1 MSEIWSPNRII
12 DQFAYLVGIPNKK
25 AGDLLAMIIT
35 QKELDYIVNRS
46 TDDPKA
52 NLLILILSLM
62 ALKFGDYHNPRILWL
77 EQQITFRREKLSSTV
92 YSINEAKLLGL
103 PYYKEDNKH
112 QYSLKHDDLVSYG
125 TAYQVSDPYAGYAQS
140 SESPYANLQGIN
152 PLGQAVTI
160 TFPTDGKYPF
170 DTTTTETPQF
180 SPYEGQP
187 SPMVFIPS
195 TNPYPHTMLLS
206 NEEAQL
212 ILDRRAGHKPIE
224 KEVIIEV
231 QPIKKGRKFKGVF

>member
-1 MSEIWSPNRII
+1 MSELWSLNRII
-12 DQFAYLVGIPNKK
+12 DQFAYLVGITNKK
-25 AGDLLAMIIT
+25 ASDWLAMTIT
-35 QKELDYIVNRS
+35 QEELDYIVNRS

-112 QYSLKHDDLVSYG
+112 QNSLKYDDLVSYG
-125 TAYQVSDPYAGYAQS
+125 TTYQVSDPYAGYAQS

-152 PLGQAVTI
+152 PLGQEVTI
-160 TFPTDGKYPF
+160 TFPTYGKYPF

-180 SPYEGQP
+180 LPYASP
-187 SPMVFIPS
+187 I